1 MNIPGPRRRKRGQP
15 HGDGLAR
22 ILAPSV
28 LAICV
33 CTLCLCGTTWA
44 WFTAT
49 ASSGTAVLQSS
60 SYKLAYQIDTT
71 DTTAAA
77 ATDFTETAVVAVP
90 ADGQC
95 SITLSATGT
104 EGAAGYCSVQV
115 GDEVYY
121 TEPIFVGGDSFSFTA
136 TGDPGAEIQLT
147 PKWGSCAVRE
157 EANTVKN
164 GSVITAT
171 GSQLSSTQSLSNTGT
186 ADMTTEQA
194 EPTEPTAPAAPE
206 SSEAKPTAAPED
218 AASDSPPAGR
228 EAEES

>member
-1 MNIPGPRRRKRGQP
+1 MNIPGLRRRKHGQP

-60 SYKLAYQIDTT
+60 SYKLAYQT
-71 DTTAAA
+71 DTADTAA
-77 ATDFTETAVVAVP
+77 ATDFTETAAVAVP
-90 ADGQC
+90 AGGRC
-95 SITLSATGT
+95 GITLSATGT
-104 EGAAGYCSVQV
+104 AGAASYCSVQV

-121 TEPIFVGGDSFSFTA
+121 TEPIFVGGETFSFTV

-147 PKWGSCAVRE
+147 PKWGSYS
-157 EANTVKN
+157 
-164 GSVITAT
+164 GTAT
-171 GSQLSSTQSLSNTGT
+171 LHRGDIINTTGNTQQENPVA
-186 ADMTTEQA
+186 ADMTA
-194 EPTEPTAPAAPE
+194 EPTEPTTTTTAPSRSPEESAASTPDAPADSATAQPEGVTGGEQAP
-206 SSEAKPTAAPED
+206 APED
-218 AASDSPPAGR
+218 SNR
-228 EAEES
+228 

>member
-60 SYKLAYQIDTT
+60 SYKLAYQT
-71 DTTAAA
+71 DTADVAA

-95 SITLSATGT
+95 GITLSATGT
-104 EGAAGYCSVQV
+104 AGAAGYCSVQV
-115 GDEVYY
+115 GDETYY
-121 TEPIFVGGDSFSFTA
+121 TEPIFVGGDSFSFTV

-147 PKWGSCAVRE
+147 PKWGSYS
-157 EANTVKN
+157 
-164 GSVITAT
+164 GTAT
-171 GSQLSSTQSLSNTGT
+171 LHRDDVISTTGNTQENTGT

-206 SSEAKPTAAPED
+206 SSEAEPTPAPED
-218 AASDSPPAGR
+218 TASAPPPAGR
-228 EAEES
+228 EPEES

>member
-49 ASSGTAVLQSS
+49 TSSGTAVLQSS
-60 SYKLAYQIDTT
+60 SYKLAYQT
-71 DTTAAA
+71 DTADVAA

-104 EGAAGYCSVQV
+104 AGAAGYCSVQV
-115 GDEVYY
+115 GDKTYY
-121 TEPIFVGGDSFSFTA
+121 TEPIFVGGDSFSFTV

-147 PKWGSCAVRE
+147 PKWGSYSGTATLHRNDVISTTGNTQQE
-157 EANTVKN
+157 NTVAA
-164 GSVITAT
+164 G
-171 GSQLSSTQSLSNTGT
+171 
-186 ADMTTEQA
+186 MTTEQA
-194 EPTEPTAPAAPE
+194 EPTEPTEPTAPAAPE
-206 SSEAKPTAAPED
+206 SSEAEPTTAPED
-218 AASDSPPAGR
+218 AASDLPPADR
-228 EAEES
+228 EPEES

>member
-49 ASSGTAVLQSS
+49 TSSGTAVLQSS
-60 SYKLAYQIDTT
+60 SYKLAYQTDTT
-71 DTTAAA
+71 DAA

-121 TEPIFVGGDSFSFTA
+121 TEPIFVGGDSFSFTV
-136 TGDPGAEIQLT
+136 TGDPGAKIQLT

-186 ADMTTEQA
+186 ADMTAEQA
-194 EPTEPTAPAAPE
+194 EPTEPTTPAAPE
-206 SSEAKPTAAPED
+206 SSEAGPTTAPED
-218 AASDSPPAGR
+218 TASDSPPAGR
-228 EAEES
+228 EPEES

>member
-1 MNIPGPRRRKRGQP
+1 MNTPSPRRRKRGQP

-60 SYKLAYQIDTT
+60 SYKLAYQIDT
-71 DTTAAA
+71 AGVAA

-115 GDEVYY
+115 GNEVYY
-121 TEPIFVGGDSFSFTA
+121 TEPIFVGGDFFSFTV

-147 PKWGSCAVRE
+147 PKWGSYS
-157 EANTVKN
+157 
-164 GSVITAT
+164 GTAT
-171 GSQLSSTQSLSNTGT
+171 LHRDDVINTTGNTQENTGT

-194 EPTEPTAPAAPE
+194 EPTEPTEPTAPAAPE
-206 SSEAKPTAAPED
+206 SSEAEPTTAPED
-218 AASDSPPAGR
+218 AASAPPPA
-228 EAEES
+228 EQEPEES

>member
-1 MNIPGPRRRKRGQP
+1 MNIPGPRRQKRGQP
-15 HGDGLAR
+15 HGDSLAR

-33 CTLCLCGTTWA
+33 CSLCLCGTTWA
-44 WFTAT
+44 WFTAA

-60 SYKLAYQIDTT
+60 SYKLAYQT
-71 DTTAAA
+71 DTADTADAA

-90 ADGQC
+90 AGGQC

-121 TEPIFVGGDSFSFTA
+121 TEPIFVGGDSFSFTV

-186 ADMTTEQA
+186 ADMTAEQA
-194 EPTEPTAPAAPE
+194 EPTEPTAPE
-206 SSEAKPTAAPED
+206 SSEAGPTTAPED
-218 AASDSPPAGR
+218 AASDSPPAER
-228 EAEES
+228 EPEES

>member
-1 MNIPGPRRRKRGQP
+1 MNIPGLRRRKRGQP

-60 SYKLAYQIDTT
+60 SYKLAYQT
-71 DTTAAA
+71 DTADTAA
-77 ATDFTETAVVAVP
+77 ATDFTETAAVAVP
-90 ADGQC
+90 AGGQC
-95 SITLSATGT
+95 GITLSATGT

-121 TEPIFVGGDSFSFTA
+121 TEPIFVGGDSFSFTV

-147 PKWGSCAVRE
+147 PKWGSYS
-157 EANTVKN
+157 
-164 GSVITAT
+164 GTAT
-171 GSQLSSTQSLSNTGT
+171 LHRGDIINTTGNTQQENPVA
-186 ADMTTEQA
+186 ADMPA
-194 EPTEPTAPAAPE
+194 EPAEPTAPAAPE
-206 SSEAKPTAAPED
+206 SNEAGEVGEAGPAAAPED
-218 AASDSPPAGR
+218 TASAPPPAER
-228 EAEES
+228 APEES

>member
-1 MNIPGPRRRKRGQP
+1 MNIPGPRRQKHGQP
-15 HGDGLAR
+15 HGDVLAR

-60 SYKLAYQIDTT
+60 SYKLAYQTDTT
-71 DTTAAA
+71 DAA

-95 SITLSATGT
+95 GITLSATGT

-115 GDEVYY
+115 GNEVYY
-121 TEPIFVGGDSFSFTA
+121 TEPIFVGGDSFSFTV

-147 PKWGSCAVRE
+147 PKWGSYSGDP
-157 EANTVKN
+157 N
-164 GSVITAT
+164 
-171 GSQLSSTQSLSNTGT
+171 LSSGSIIGSTTGT
-186 ADMTTEQA
+186 TGNPADMPA
-194 EPTEPTAPAAPE
+194 EPTTASAAPINSPE
-206 SSEAKPTAAPED
+206 ENAVSTPDTPADSATAQPEGVTGGEQAPAPED
-218 AASDSPPAGR
+218 SNR
-228 EAEES
+228 

>member
-1 MNIPGPRRRKRGQP
+1 MNIPGPRHRKHGQP

-60 SYKLAYQIDTT
+60 SYKLAYQTDTT
-71 DTTAAA
+71 DTTDAA

-95 SITLSATGT
+95 GITLSATGT

-121 TEPIFVGGDSFSFTA
+121 TEPIFVGGETFSFTVTA
-136 TGDPGAEIQLT
+136 DPGAEIQLT
-147 PKWGSCAVRE
+147 PKWGSYSGTATLHRDDVINTTGNTQE
-157 EANTVKN
+157 NTV
-164 GSVITAT
+164 A
-171 GSQLSSTQSLSNTGT
+171 

-194 EPTEPTAPAAPE
+194 EPTEPTE
-206 SSEAKPTAAPED
+206 PTAPED
-218 AASDSPPAGR
+218 AASAPPPAER
-228 EAEES
+228 KPEES

>member
-1 MNIPGPRRRKRGQP
+1 MNIPGPRRQKRGQP

-60 SYKLAYQIDTT
+60 SYKLAYQT
-71 DTTAAA
+71 DTADVAA

-104 EGAAGYCSVQV
+104 AGAAGYCSVQV

-121 TEPIFVGGDSFSFTA
+121 TEPIFVGGDSFSFTV

-147 PKWGSCAVRE
+147 PKWGSYS
-157 EANTVKN
+157 
-164 GSVITAT
+164 GTAT
-171 GSQLSSTQSLSNTGT
+171 LHRDDVINTTGNTQENTGT

-194 EPTEPTAPAAPE
+194 EPTEPTEPTAPTAPE
-206 SSEAKPTAAPED
+206 SSEAKPTTAPED
-218 AASDSPPAGR
+218 AASAPPPAGR
-228 EAEES
+228 EPEES

>member
-1 MNIPGPRRRKRGQP
+1 MNIPGLRRRKCGQP

-60 SYKLAYQIDTT
+60 SYKLAYQT
-71 DTTAAA
+71 DTAA

-90 ADGQC
+90 EDGQC

-104 EGAAGYCSVQV
+104 AGAAGYCSVQV
-115 GDEVYY
+115 GNETYY
-121 TEPIFVGGDSFSFTA
+121 TEPIFVGGDSFSFTV

-186 ADMTTEQA
+186 AGMTTEQA

-206 SSEAKPTAAPED
+206 SSEAKPTTAPED
-218 AASDSPPAGR
+218 AASAPPPAGR
-228 EAEES
+228 EPEES

>member
-60 SYKLAYQIDTT
+60 SYKLAYQT
-71 DTTAAA
+71 DTADVAA

-95 SITLSATGT
+95 GITLSATGT
-104 EGAAGYCSVQV
+104 ERAAGYCSVQV

-121 TEPIFVGGDSFSFTA
+121 TEPIFVGGDSFSFTV

-147 PKWGSCAVRE
+147 PKWGSYS
-157 EANTVKN
+157 
-164 GSVITAT
+164 GTAT
-171 GSQLSSTQSLSNTGT
+171 LHRDDVISTTGNTQENTGT

-206 SSEAKPTAAPED
+206 SSEAGPTTAPED
-218 AASDSPPAGR
+218 TASAPPPAER
-228 EAEES
+228 EPEEG

>member
-22 ILAPSV
+22 ILVPSV

-60 SYKLAYQIDTT
+60 SYKLAYQT
-71 DTTAAA
+71 DTAA
-77 ATDFTETAVVAVP
+77 ATDFTETAVVTVP
-90 ADGQC
+90 ADGRC

-104 EGAAGYCSVQV
+104 ERAAGYCSVQV
-115 GDEVYY
+115 GDETYY
-121 TEPIFVGGDSFSFTA
+121 TEPIFVGGDSFSFTV

-171 GSQLSSTQSLSNTGT
+171 DSQLSSTQLPSNTVAAG
-186 ADMTTEQA
+186 MTTEQA
-194 EPTEPTAPAAPE
+194 EPTEPTEPTAPAAPE
-206 SSEAKPTAAPED
+206 SSETEPTTAPED
-218 AASDSPPAGR
+218 AASAPPPAER
-228 EAEES
+228 EPEES

>member
-1 MNIPGPRRRKRGQP
+1 MNIPGPRRKKHGQP

-49 ASSGTAVLQSS
+49 ASSGATVLQSS
-60 SYKLAYQIDTT
+60 SYKLAYQT
-71 DTTAAA
+71 DTTA

-95 SITLSATGT
+95 GITLSATGT

-115 GDEVYY
+115 GNEVYY
-121 TEPIFVGGDSFSFTA
+121 TEPIFVGGDSFSFTV

-171 GSQLSSTQSLSNTGT
+171 GSQLSSTQSPSNTGT

-194 EPTEPTAPAAPE
+194 EPTEPTAPAAPK
-206 SSEAKPTAAPED
+206 SSEAEPTPAPED
-218 AASDSPPAGR
+218 AASAPPPADR
-228 EAEES
+228 EPEES

>member
-33 CTLCLCGTTWA
+33 CILCLCGTTWA

-60 SYKLAYQIDTT
+60 SYKLAYQTDTADTT
-71 DTTAAA
+71 DAA

-115 GDEVYY
+115 GNEVYY
-121 TEPIFVGGDSFSFTA
+121 TEPIFVGGDSFSFTV

-171 GSQLSSTQSLSNTGT
+171 GSQLSSTQSLSSTGT

-206 SSEAKPTAAPED
+206 SSEAGLTTAPED
-218 AASDSPPAGR
+218 AASDFPPAGR
-228 EAEES
+228 EPEES

>member
-60 SYKLAYQIDTT
+60 SYKLAYQT
-71 DTTAAA
+71 DTTA
-77 ATDFTETAVVAVP
+77 ATDFTETAAVAVP

-121 TEPIFVGGDSFSFTA
+121 TEPIFVGGDSFSFTV

-206 SSEAKPTAAPED
+206 SSEAGPTTAPED
-218 AASDSPPAGR
+218 TASDSPPAGR
-228 EAEES
+228 EPEEG

>member
-1 MNIPGPRRRKRGQP
+1 MNIPGPRRQKRGQP

-33 CTLCLCGTTWA
+33 CTLCLCGVSWA

-49 ASSGTAVLQSS
+49 TSSGTAVIQSS
-60 SYKLAYQIDTT
+60 SYKLAYQVDG
-71 DTTAAA
+71 AA

-90 ADGQC
+90 EDGQC
-95 SITLSATGT
+95 SITLSAAGT

-115 GDEVYY
+115 GDETYY

-171 GSQLSSTQSLSNTGT
+171 GSQLSSTQSPSNTGT
-186 ADMTTEQA
+186 ADMTMEQA

-206 SSEAKPTAAPED
+206 SSEAEPTAAPED
-218 AASDSPPAGR
+218 AASAPPPADR
-228 EAEES
+228 EPEES

>member
-60 SYKLAYQIDTT
+60 SYKLAYQT
-71 DTTAAA
+71 DTTA
-77 ATDFTETAVVAVP
+77 ATDFTETAAVAVP

-104 EGAAGYCSVQV
+104 ERAAGYCSVQV

-121 TEPIFVGGDSFSFTA
+121 TEPIFVGGDSFSFTV

>member
-60 SYKLAYQIDTT
+60 SYKLAYQTDTT
-71 DTTAAA
+71 DAA

-121 TEPIFVGGDSFSFTA
+121 TEPIFAGGDSFSFTV

-157 EANTVKN
+157 EANTVKK

-206 SSEAKPTAAPED
+206 SSEAEPTTAPED
-218 AASDSPPAGR
+218 AASDLPPADR
-228 EAEES
+228 EPEES

>member
-60 SYKLAYQIDTT
+60 SYKLAYQTDTT
-71 DTTAAA
+71 DAA
-77 ATDFTETAVVAVP
+77 ATDFTETAVIAVP
-90 ADGQC
+90 EDGQC
-95 SITLSATGT
+95 GITLSATGT
-104 EGAAGYCSVQV
+104 AGAAGYCSVQV
-115 GDEVYY
+115 GNEVYY
-121 TEPIFVGGDSFSFTA
+121 TEPIFVGGEAFSFTV

-164 GSVITAT
+164 GSVITVT
-171 GSQLSSTQSLSNTGT
+171 GSQLSSTQSPSNTGT

-194 EPTEPTAPAAPE
+194 EPTAPAAPE
-206 SSEAKPTAAPED
+206 SSEAGPTAAPED
-218 AASDSPPAGR
+218 AASAPPPAGR
-228 EAEES
+228 EPEES

>member
-1 MNIPGPRRRKRGQP
+1 MNIPGPRHRKHGQP

-60 SYKLAYQIDTT
+60 SYKLAYQTDTT
-71 DTTAAA
+71 DAAA

-90 ADGQC
+90 EDGQC

-115 GDEVYY
+115 GDETYY
-121 TEPIFVGGDSFSFTA
+121 TEPIFVGGDSFSFTV

-171 GSQLSSTQSLSNTGT
+171 GSQLSSTQSPSNTGT
-186 ADMTTEQA
+186 ADMTMEQA

-206 SSEAKPTAAPED
+206 SSEAGPTTAPED
-218 AASDSPPAGR
+218 TASGLPPAGR
-228 EAEES
+228 EPEES

>member
-60 SYKLAYQIDTT
+60 SYKLSYQTDTT
-71 DTTAAA
+71 DAA

-90 ADGQC
+90 AGGQC
-95 SITLSATGT
+95 GITLSATGT
-104 EGAAGYCSVQV
+104 ERAAGYCSVQV
-115 GDEVYY
+115 GNEVYY
-121 TEPIFVGGDSFSFTA
+121 TEPIFVGGDSFSFTV
-136 TGDPGAEIQLT
+136 TGDPGAKIQLT

-164 GSVITAT
+164 GSAITAT
-171 GSQLSSTQSLSNTGT
+171 GSQLSSTQSPSNTGT

-206 SSEAKPTAAPED
+206 SSEAGSTTAPED
-218 AASDSPPAGR
+218 AASAPPPAGR
-228 EAEES
+228 EPEES

>member
-1 MNIPGPRRRKRGQP
+1 MNIPGLRRRKRGQP

-60 SYKLAYQIDTT
+60 SYKLAYQVDTA
-71 DTTAAA
+71 DTAA
-77 ATDFTETAVVAVP
+77 ATDFTETAAVAVP
-90 ADGQC
+90 EDGRC
-95 SITLSATGT
+95 GITLSATGT

-115 GDEVYY
+115 GDKVYY
-121 TEPIFVGGDSFSFTA
+121 TEPIFVGGEAFSFTV
-136 TGDPGAEIQLT
+136 TGDPGTEIQLT
-147 PKWGSCAVRE
+147 PKWGSYSGTATLHRGDNIINTTGNTQE
-157 EANTVKN
+157 NTV
-164 GSVITAT
+164 AP
-171 GSQLSSTQSLSNTGT
+171 
-186 ADMTTEQA
+186 DMTA

-206 SSEAKPTAAPED
+206 SSEAGEVGEAGSTAAPED
-218 AASDSPPAGR
+218 TASAPPPAGR
-228 EAEES
+228 KPGES

>member
-1 MNIPGPRRRKRGQP
+1 MNIPGLRRRKRGQP

-60 SYKLAYQIDTT
+60 SYKLAYQT
-71 DTTAAA
+71 DTAA
-77 ATDFTETAVVAVP
+77 ATDFTETAAVAVP
-90 ADGQC
+90 EGGRC
-95 SITLSATGT
+95 GITLSATGT
-104 EGAAGYCSVQV
+104 EGAAGYCGVQV
-115 GDEVYY
+115 GDETYY
-121 TEPIFVGGDSFSFTA
+121 TEPIFVGGEAFSFTV

-171 GSQLSSTQSLSNTGT
+171 GSQLSSTQSPSNTGT

-194 EPTEPTAPAAPE
+194 EPTEPTEPTAPAAPE
-206 SSEAKPTAAPED
+206 SSEAEPTTAPED
-218 AASDSPPAGR
+218 AASDLPPAGR
-228 EAEES
+228 EPEES

>member
-1 MNIPGPRRRKRGQP
+1 MNIPGPRRQKRGQP

-60 SYKLAYQIDTT
+60 SYKLAYQTDTADTT
-71 DTTAAA
+71 DAA
-77 ATDFTETAVVAVP
+77 ATDFTETAVVTVP
-90 ADGQC
+90 ADGRC

-104 EGAAGYCSVQV
+104 ERAAGYCSVQV

-121 TEPIFVGGDSFSFTA
+121 TEPIFVGGDSFSFTV

-147 PKWGSCAVRE
+147 PKWGSYS
-157 EANTVKN
+157 
-164 GSVITAT
+164 GTAT
-171 GSQLSSTQSLSNTGT
+171 LHRDDVISTTGNTQQENTGT
-186 ADMTTEQA
+186 AGMTTEQA

-206 SSEAKPTAAPED
+206 SSEAEPTTAPED
-218 AASDSPPAGR
+218 AASAPPPAGR
-228 EAEES
+228 EPEES

>member
-1 MNIPGPRRRKRGQP
+1 MNIPGPRRQKHGQP
-15 HGDGLAR
+15 HGDVLAR

-60 SYKLAYQIDTT
+60 SYKLAYQTDTT
-71 DTTAAA
+71 DAA

-95 SITLSATGT
+95 GITLSATGT

-115 GDEVYY
+115 GNEVYY
-121 TEPIFVGGDSFSFTA
+121 TEPIFVGGDSFSFTV

-147 PKWGSCAVRE
+147 PKWGSY
-157 EANTVKN
+157 
-164 GSVITAT
+164 T
-171 GSQLSSTQSLSNTGT
+171 GDPNLSSGDTIGNTTGNTQQENPV
-186 ADMTTEQA
+186 AAATT
-194 EPTEPTAPAAPE
+194 TEPTTPSAAPSSSPEE
-206 SSEAKPTAAPED
+206 SAASTPDTPADSATAQPEGVTGGEQAPAPED
-218 AASDSPPAGR
+218 SNR
-228 EAEES
+228 

>member
-15 HGDGLAR
+15 HGDSLAR

-60 SYKLAYQIDTT
+60 SYKLAYQTDTT
-71 DTTAAA
+71 DAA

-115 GDEVYY
+115 GNETYY
-121 TEPIFVGGDSFSFTA
+121 TEPIFVGGDSFSFTV

-147 PKWGSCAVRE
+147 PKWGSYSGTATLHRNDVISTTGNTQQE
-157 EANTVKN
+157 NTVAA
-164 GSVITAT
+164 G
-171 GSQLSSTQSLSNTGT
+171 
-186 ADMTTEQA
+186 MTTEQA
-194 EPTEPTAPAAPE
+194 EPTEPTAPE
-206 SSEAKPTAAPED
+206 SSEAGPTTAPED
-218 AASDSPPAGR
+218 AASDSPPAER
-228 EAEES
+228 EPEES

>member
-33 CTLCLCGTTWA
+33 CTLCLCGTAWA

-60 SYKLAYQIDTT
+60 SYKLAYQTDTT
-71 DTTAAA
+71 DAA

-115 GDEVYY
+115 GNETYY
-121 TEPIFVGGDSFSFTA
+121 TEPIFVGGDSFSFTV

-171 GSQLSSTQSLSNTGT
+171 DSQLSSTQLPSNTVAAG
-186 ADMTTEQA
+186 MTTEQA

-206 SSEAKPTAAPED
+206 SSEAEPTTAPED
-218 AASDSPPAGR
+218 AASAPPPAER
-228 EAEES
+228 EPEES

>member
-49 ASSGTAVLQSS
+49 ASSGATVLQSS
-60 SYKLAYQIDTT
+60 SYKLAYQT
-71 DTTAAA
+71 DTPA

-95 SITLSATGT
+95 GITLSATGT

-115 GDEVYY
+115 GNEVYY
-121 TEPIFVGGDSFSFTA
+121 TEPIFVGGDSFSFTV

-171 GSQLSSTQSLSNTGT
+171 GSQLSSTQSPSNTGT

-194 EPTEPTAPAAPE
+194 EPTEPTAPAAPK
-206 SSEAKPTAAPED
+206 SSEAEPTPAPED
-218 AASDSPPAGR
+218 AASAPPPADR
-228 EAEES
+228 EPEES

>member
-60 SYKLAYQIDTT
+60 SYKLAYQVDTT
-71 DTTAAA
+71 DAA

-104 EGAAGYCSVQV
+104 ERAAGYCSVQV

-121 TEPIFVGGDSFSFTA
+121 TEPIFVGGDSFSFTV

-171 GSQLSSTQSLSNTGT
+171 GSQLSSTQSPSNTGT
-186 ADMTTEQA
+186 ADMTAEQA
-194 EPTEPTAPAAPE
+194 EPTEPTVPAAPE
-206 SSEAKPTAAPED
+206 SSEAEPTAAPEY
-218 AASDSPPAGR
+218 AASAPPPAER
-228 EAEES
+228 EPEES

>member
-15 HGDGLAR
+15 HGDSLAR

-49 ASSGTAVLQSS
+49 TSSGTAVLQSS
-60 SYKLAYQIDTT
+60 SYKLAYQT
-71 DTTAAA
+71 DTADAA

-104 EGAAGYCSVQV
+104 AGAAGYCSVQM
-115 GDEVYY
+115 GDETYY
-121 TEPIFVGGDSFSFTA
+121 TEPIFVGGDSFSFTV

-206 SSEAKPTAAPED
+206 SSEAEPTTAPED
-218 AASDSPPAGR
+218 TASGLPPAGR
-228 EAEES
+228 EPEES

>member
-49 ASSGTAVLQSS
+49 TSSGTAVLQSS
-60 SYKLAYQIDTT
+60 SYKLAYQTDTADTT
-71 DTTAAA
+71 DAA

-90 ADGQC
+90 EDGQC
-95 SITLSATGT
+95 GITLSATGT
-104 EGAAGYCSVQV
+104 ERAAGYCSVQV

-121 TEPIFVGGDSFSFTA
+121 TEPIFVGGDSFSFTV

-147 PKWGSCAVRE
+147 PKWGSYS
-157 EANTVKN
+157 
-164 GSVITAT
+164 GTAT
-171 GSQLSSTQSLSNTGT
+171 LHRDDVISTTGNTQENTGT

-206 SSEAKPTAAPED
+206 SSEAGPTTAPED
-218 AASDSPPAGR
+218 AASAPPPADRGS
-228 EAEES
+228 EES

>member
-60 SYKLAYQIDTT
+60 SYKLAYQSDTT
-71 DTTAAA
+71 DAA

-104 EGAAGYCSVQV
+104 ERAAGYCSVQV
-115 GDEVYY
+115 GDETYY
-121 TEPIFVGGDSFSFTA
+121 TEPIFVGGDSFSFTV

-147 PKWGSCAVRE
+147 PKWGSYSGTATLHRDDVISTTDNTQQE
-157 EANTVKN
+157 NTVAA
-164 GSVITAT
+164 G
-171 GSQLSSTQSLSNTGT
+171 
-186 ADMTTEQA
+186 MTT

-206 SSEAKPTAAPED
+206 SSEAGSMAAPED
-218 AASDSPPAGR
+218 AASAPPPAER
-228 EAEES
+228 EPEES

>member
-60 SYKLAYQIDTT
+60 SYKLAYQT
-71 DTTAAA
+71 DTADVAA

-95 SITLSATGT
+95 GITLSATGT
-104 EGAAGYCSVQV
+104 AGAAGYCSVQV
-115 GDEVYY
+115 GDKTYY
-121 TEPIFVGGDSFSFTA
+121 TEPIFVGGDFFSFTV

-147 PKWGSCAVRE
+147 PKWGSYS
-157 EANTVKN
+157 
-164 GSVITAT
+164 GTAT
-171 GSQLSSTQSLSNTGT
+171 LHRDDVISTTGNTQENTGT

-194 EPTEPTAPAAPE
+194 EPTELTAPAAPE
-206 SSEAKPTAAPED
+206 SSEAEPTPAPED
-218 AASDSPPAGR
+218 AASAPPPAGR
-228 EAEES
+228 EPEEG

>member
-60 SYKLAYQIDTT
+60 SYKLAYQTDTADTT
-71 DTTAAA
+71 DAA

-95 SITLSATGT
+95 GITLSATGT
-104 EGAAGYCSVQV
+104 ERAAGYCSVQV

-121 TEPIFVGGDSFSFTA
+121 TEPIFVGGDSFSFTV

-147 PKWGSCAVRE
+147 PKWGSYSGTATLHRDDVISTTGNTQQE
-157 EANTVKN
+157 NTVAA
-164 GSVITAT
+164 G
-171 GSQLSSTQSLSNTGT
+171 
-186 ADMTTEQA
+186 MTTEQA
-194 EPTEPTAPAAPE
+194 KPTEPTVPAAPE
-206 SSEAKPTAAPED
+206 SSEAEPTAAPED
-218 AASDSPPAGR
+218 AASAPPPAER
-228 EAEES
+228 EPEES